1 MRHFNDTLMTRLHRT
16 RLMKISHNGAS
27 IFMGKS
33 SIISSSLMSNSLDDV
48 PSRAS
53 YLVDVEQVGTK
64 QIKATE

>member
-16 RLMKISHNGAS
+16 RLKKISHNGAS
-27 IFMGKS
+27 IFVGKS
-33 SIISSSLMSNSLDDV
+33 SISSSLMSNSLDDV